1 MLRYAAAL
9 RSVYVDA
16 FCAPPWGEDESRA
29 DAFLERLAD
38 DRHRPGFTA
47 VLAFTGGGLAGFAT
61 AWTTPAPFPTD
72 RRHPQAAAALG
83 PRRTADWL
91 CGALGVDELAVRPT
105 AHGTGIATALLTTVT
120 TTAPDGRAW
129 LLTSLRNPR
138 ALAFYAREGWT
149 RTTHPAPAGDGVV
162 VLLGPRHP
170 ARAGAPRGV

>member
-1 MLRYAAAL
+1 MKWTVIRCLLCGLRRRRRTL
-9 RSVYVDA
+9 R
-16 FCAPPWGEDESRA
+16 GSRPRPR
-29 DAFLERLAD
+29 ER
-38 DRHRPGFTA
+38 G
-47 VLAFTGGGLAGFAT
+47 AGFAT

-138 ALAFYAREGWT
+138 ALAFYAREGRT
-149 RTTHPAPAGDGVV
+149 RTTHPALAGDGIV

-170 ARAGAPRGV
+170 ARARAPRGV